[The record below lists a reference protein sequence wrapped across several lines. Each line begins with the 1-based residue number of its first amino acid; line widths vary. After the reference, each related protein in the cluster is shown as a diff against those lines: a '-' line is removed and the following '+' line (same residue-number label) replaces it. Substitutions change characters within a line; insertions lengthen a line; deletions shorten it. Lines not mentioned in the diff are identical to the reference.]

1 VKPTG
6 YRRALGAESAEL
18 DRERVRLWYVAATRA
33 RELLLLPRLDVT
45 TKGSVWNAI
54 LDLSL
59 ANLPALNLSHFPPDV
74 AIGAND
80 KPNTQTRD
88 GFAAEAAAIATREQ
102 HISWRAPSREEGT
115 GATAFPAEDPAILIS
130 EIDSTRLA
138 TDATPDIQG
147 GRERGLILHKL
158 IEEVLT
164 GEAEEAIPALAAR
177 AEVLI
182 RSLGQP
188 IANDPAQGLMPGEL
202 AGCVI
207 RALSAPEV
215 AALRPTLMP
224 EVPVY
229 ASKVLGNH
237 EEATAG
243 IADAIACS
251 PDGKPLVVIDWKSD
265 VAPTPQMLEHY
276 RSQVRAYLDI
286 TDAERGLI
294 VLATTGRVISVA
306 RESLT

>member
-6 YRRALGAESAEL
+6 YAVALAAESAEL

-33 RELLLLPRLDVT
+33 RELLLLPRLDVAP
-45 TKGSVWNAI
+45 KGSAWNAI

-59 ANLPALNLSHFPPDV
+59 ANLPAINLSGFAPNV
-74 AIGAND
+74 VITAQE

-88 GFAAEAAAIATREQ
+88 IFANEAAGIAGRQQ
-102 HISWRAPSREEGT
+102 HIRWRAPSREEGT
-115 GATAFPAEDPAILIS
+115 GANAFHAEEPEILIS
-130 EIDSTRLA
+130 DIESTRLS
-138 TDATPDIQG
+138 TDTPPDIQG
-147 GRERGLILHKL
+147 GRERGIVLHKL

-164 GEAEEAIPALAAR
+164 GETEESLTALTAR
-177 AEVLI
+177 AETLI
-182 RSLGQP
+182 RALGQP
-188 IANDPAQGLMPGEL
+188 VAHDPASGLMPAEL

-215 AALRPTLMP
+215 AALRPRLMP
-224 EVPVY
+224 EIPVY
-229 ASKVLGNH
+229 ASSALQDY

-243 IADAIACS
+243 IADAIAVS

-265 VAPTPQMLEHY
+265 VAPTPEMLEHY
-276 RSQVRAYLDI
+276 RSQVCAYLDI
-286 TDAERGLI
+286 TDAERGLV

-306 RESLT
+306 REGPT

>member
-6 YRRALGAESAEL
+6 YQLALSAEGAEL

-45 TKGSVWNAI
+45 AKGSVWNAI

-59 ANLPALNLSHFPPDV
+59 DNLPAMDLSHFPPDV
-74 AIGAND
+74 GVRADD

-88 GFAAEAAAIATREQ
+88 TFAAEAAAIAAREQ
-102 HISWRAPSREEGT
+102 HISWRAPSREEDTRGW
-115 GATAFPAEDPAILIS
+115 AFQSEEPAILIS

-164 GEAEEAIPALAAR
+164 GETEEAIPALTVR
-177 AEVLI
+177 AEILI
-182 RSLGQP
+182 RSLGRP
-188 IANDPAQGLMPGEL
+188 VAHDPAQGLTPGEL
-202 AGCVI
+202 AGCVM

-215 AALRPTLMP
+215 TALRPTLMP
-224 EVPVY
+224 EMPVY
-229 ASKVLGNH
+229 ASKTLQNH

-243 IADAIACS
+243 IADAIAYS
-251 PDGKPLVVIDWKSD
+251 PGGKPLVVIDWKSD

-286 TDAERGLI
+286 TDAGHGLI
-294 VLATTGRVISVA
+294 VLATTGRVISVE
-306 RESLT
+306 RESLA